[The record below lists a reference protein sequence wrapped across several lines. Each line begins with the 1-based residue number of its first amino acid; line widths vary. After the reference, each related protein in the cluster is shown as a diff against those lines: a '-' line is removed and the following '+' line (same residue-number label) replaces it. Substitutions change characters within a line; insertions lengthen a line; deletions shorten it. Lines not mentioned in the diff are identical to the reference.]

1 MTLEFLRAEMIK
13 SFKEGNKF
21 RKETISDLIAAIN
34 KEAIDKKT
42 KDNITEEL
50 VDAVILKE
58 KKILQEMIDTC
69 PPGRGEILSHYNIKM
84 AVIKEFAPKIL
95 ETREE
100 ISEFINEIIFNKPN
114 ITIKEIMPML
124 KGKVN
129 MKLANQIVKEKLSC

>member
-1 MTLEFLRAEMIK
+1 MTLEFLKVEMIK

-34 KEAIDKKT
+34 KEAIDKRT
-42 KDNITEEL
+42 KDNITEDL
-50 VDAVILKE
+50 VNAVILKE
-58 KKILQEMIDTC
+58 KKMLQEMIDTC
-69 PPGRGEILSHYNIKM
+69 PPERGGLLSCYNIKM

-100 ISEFINEIIFNKPN
+100 ISEFINEIIFKKPN